1 MRWLPIRKPKSSKE
15 KQEELYSFMA
25 KCSHLEKH
33 LKDPTVMIRFEESEL
48 KLQGVIRE
56 NMRLHDNLAHK
67 NHEIDSWKS
76 SFTRIEASMNEKII
90 EFETINNELRSE
102 IEGWK
107 QKYSDLEKKL
117 DFKDDL
123 PIYDFE
129 DISKL
134 FKASSIEVFVAIGPN
149 KTNSVRERLCKDVLS
164 LGYKLIKY
172 VHPSAHVWNEEVIG
186 YNSFIFPNCI
196 VEPFA
201 EVGNNCVMWS
211 GSILAHHSCLCD
223 NVFMAPGA
231 KISGRTIIKRNCF
244 IGINSTIR
252 DNIVVEENCII
263 GAGAIIKKSTIKN
276 GVYSSTGT
284 LLHNQNSFE
293 TKV

>member
-1 MRWLPIRKPKSSKE
+1 M
-15 KQEELYSFMA
+15 
-25 KCSHLEKH
+25 
-33 LKDPTVMIRFEESEL
+33 
-48 KLQGVIRE
+48 
-56 NMRLHDNLAHK
+56 
-67 NHEIDSWKS
+67 
-76 SFTRIEASMNEKII
+76 
-90 EFETINNELRSE
+90 
-102 IEGWK
+102 
-107 QKYSDLEKKL
+107 KKL
-117 DFKDDL
+117 LIIGTGDYAQVAVFYLKSIYDIVAYSEEAAYRKFDFKDDL

-134 FKASSIEVFVAIGPN
+134 FKVSAIEVFVAIGPN
-149 KTNSVRERLCKDVLS
+149 KTNSVRERLCKEVLN

-172 VHPSAHVWNEEVIG
+172 VHPTAYVWSEEAIG

-201 EVGNNCVMWS
+201 LVGNNCVMWS
-211 GSILAHHSCLCD
+211 GSILAHHSSLDD

-231 KISGRTIIKRNCF
+231 KISGRTIIKKNCF

-284 LLHNQNSFE
+284 LLYNQNSFE